1 MLIKV
6 GVGPGLFCFVST
18 FVLCFGVNFD
28 SIVGLTANQTIYMRI
43 AMTLPQQTLDFFTG
57 VSPWENLPA
66 DELHG
71 LIAASSLVY
80 LNAECESLLAEQV
93 QQGNALL
100 LVQNGEF
107 EVSPTELT
115 EGKSQEKATKT
126 RFVSEGDYVFVTA
139 NPWHFITEQI
149 TEVHAPGL
157 VFCLNLTR
165 LEALAKKYKE
175 LHKFFADYVKSH
187 QEKGLYFGSGENW
200 QEASLAKLCERT
212 PICISPDYTI
222 QQCAQKMAQYQ
233 ISSVLVTQEDR
244 LAGIITDKDL
254 RSRVLA
260 SGLSPESLVSDVMTV
275 NPVTALPE
283 QDWLDAVCMMSERG
297 FSHVPIVSKDLRPLG
312 IITKSDIIN
321 QQKSNIAWLIKS
333 LSNAAN
339 LYELMQQAWQIPH
352 YVRFNMQGKQSFA
365 NVGQWLS
372 RATDVMTRRLLQFYW
387 QEHGEPPFAFCWLVY
402 GSQARKDQLLTSD
415 QDNGL
420 LLAQQP
426 DEKQALYFKNMG
438 EYVCNGLAKCGI
450 SLCSGNIMAS
460 NPELRKTLPE
470 AIEEAR
476 VCVAEPS
483 NKRILNFNIFLD
495 VRLVAGDE
503 SLFAQLQSG
512 RAELFKTPFFL
523 AALAREVNSCD
534 VPLNMF
540 QRFVYEEQSKS
551 INLKVNAIAII
562 NSMVR
567 LYALAEGIKVA
578 GTLDRLAA
586 LVEKKALSKKDCDN
600 MRSIW
605 LFLNELRLQSQLSQ
619 ASPDNKVDVSQLAP
633 LEKYQLKKAFQSIK
647 RAQAAALVKFSGGLG
662 G

>member
-1 MLIKV
+1 
-6 GVGPGLFCFVST
+6 
-18 FVLCFGVNFD
+18 
-28 SIVGLTANQTIYMRI
+28 
-43 AMTLPQQTLDFFTG
+43 MTLPQQTLDFFTG
-57 VSPWENLPA
+57 VSPWENLAA
-66 DELHG
+66 DELHQ
-71 LIAASSLVY
+71 LIEASTLVY
-80 LNAECESLLAEQV
+80 LNEDFAGLLAEQV
-93 QQGNALL
+93 KQGNSLL

-107 EVSPTELT
+107 EVCVADI
-115 EGKSQEKATKT
+115 SQDTLRHEEPQS
-126 RFVSEGDYVFVTA
+126 RFVSDGDYVFLCA
-139 NPWHFITEQI
+139 NSGEFVVEKIVQ
-149 TEVHAPGL
+149 VHAQGL
-157 VFCLNLTR
+157 VFCINLNL
-165 LEALAKKYKE
+165 LEQLMQKYKE
-175 LHKFFADYVKSH
+175 LNKFFVDYVASH
-187 QEKGLYFGSGENW
+187 QERGLYFAASQPGDQNW
-200 QEASLAKLCERT
+200 QEASLEKLCQRK
-212 PICISPDYTI
+212 PICISADYTI
-222 QQCAQKMAQYQ
+222 QQCAQVMAEHR
-233 ISSVLVTQEDR
+233 ISSVLVTQE
-244 LAGIITDKDL
+244 LKLTGIVTDKDL

-260 SGLSPESLVSDVMTV
+260 AGLSPQVSIAEVMTV
-275 NPVTALPE
+275 DPATAMPE

-297 FSHVPIVSKDLRPLG
+297 FSHVPIVDKALQPLG

-321 QQKSNIAWLIKS
+321 QQRSNIAWLIKS
-333 LSNAAN
+333 LSNAEN

-352 YVRFNMQGKQSFA
+352 YVRFNMQGKQCFA

-387 QEHGEPPFAFCWLVY
+387 QEHGEPPFGFCWLVY

-420 LLAQQP
+420 LLAEQP
-426 DEKQALYFKNMG
+426 DEQQATYFKGMG

-460 NPELRKTLPE
+460 NPELRKTLAE
-470 AIEEAR
+470 AIAEAR
-476 VCVAEPS
+476 VAVNEPS

-503 SLFAQLQSG
+503 NLFSQLQTE
-512 RAELFKTPFFL
+512 RATLFKTPFFL

-534 VPLNMF
+534 VPLNLF
-540 QRFVYEEQSKS
+540 QRFVYEGENKS

-586 LVEKKALSKKDCDN
+586 LVDKNALSRQDCAN

-619 ASPDNKVDVSQLAP
+619 ASPDNLVDISQLAP